1 MGKVRFLILA
11 LVGLTVLWSGRGET
25 LAAGPGASYTA
36 PLSGGEEVP
45 PRTTP
50 ASGQATFQVS
60 ADGQSLTYSVTVQNI
75 ANVTMGH
82 IHLGAKGANGDI
94 VLPLVPM
101 VPPAGGP
108 KSGVIGQG
116 TATAAQLVGP
126 LQGKTLADL
135 VAEMDAGNTYVNIH
149 TGAGGAAA
157 TLQPGDLPPGE
168 LRGQIALT
176 AAPAAGATATRAA
189 GATAPAAATATR
201 VGTATAPTAATA
213 PAAATAT
220 RVGTATVPTAVTA
233 TQAATATV
241 PPVPTATR
249 AVAATV
255 PPTASAPPPATMPRT
270 GGGGGTLASMLPWL
284 ALAVL
289 LTLGLALAVRTR
301 RRT

>member
-1 MGKVRFLILA
+1 MGKLRFLILA
-11 LVGLTVLWSGRGET
+11 LVGMTLLWSGRGDT

-36 PLSGGEEVP
+36 PLSSGEEVP
-45 PRTTP
+45 PRTSP

-101 VPPAGGP
+101 APPAGGP

-126 LQGKTLADL
+126 LQGKPLADL
-135 VAEMDAGNTYVNIH
+135 LAQLDAGNAYVNIH
-149 TGAGGAAA
+149 TGAGGTAA
-157 TLQPGDLPPGE
+157 TLQPGDLPAGE
-168 LRGQIALT
+168 IRGQIALT
-176 AAPAAGATATRAA
+176 TAPAATGATATRAA
-189 GATAPAAATATR
+189 GT
-201 VGTATAPTAATA
+201 TA

-220 RVGTATVPTAVTA
+220 RVGTATVPTAATATRVGTATVTAAATA
-233 TQAATATV
+233 TQAV
-241 PPVPTATR
+241 V
-249 AVAATV
+249 ATV

-289 LTLGLALAVRTR
+289 LTLGLALAVRAR
-301 RRT
+301 RRA